1 MPPLFEN
8 ILTVLQRWQLHYL
21 KHLKVD
27 GDGIEDEEEDVDKDD
42 NKYDAD
48 DINDDISTTMI
59 RMMCHRYH

>member
-48 DINDDISTTMI
+48 DINDKDDVS
-59 RMMCHRYH
+59 